1 SFRGERSRAMGKK
14 RPNDSA
20 GTPRFKYGDRVK
32 YHFGQHDL
40 DAVVVED
47 RGGLGIGGRRLYG
60 IRFYLS
66 PDDIAYTE
74 VPAEYLTPI
83 PKSATD
89 ESEEARFERLKAA
102 GRG

>member
-1 SFRGERSRAMGKK
+1 MGKK
-14 RPNDSA
+14 RSGSKTDK
-20 GTPRFKYGDRVK
+20 PRFKYGDRVK

-60 IRFYLS
+60 IRFYMS
-66 PDDIAYTE
+66 PDDIFYTE
-74 VPAEYLTPI
+74 VPAEDLVPI
-83 PKSATD
+83 PESTTD
-89 ESEEARFERLKAA
+89 EAENARFERLRLA

>member
-1 SFRGERSRAMGKK
+1 MGKK
-14 RPNDSA
+14 QSSKTDK
-20 GTPRFKYGDRVK
+20 PRFKYGDRVH
-32 YHFGQHDL
+32 YRFGEELL

-66 PDDIAYTE
+66 PDNIAYTE
-74 VPAEYLTPI
+74 VPAEKLAPI
-83 PKSATD
+83 PESSPD
-89 ESEEARFERLKAA
+89 EAEEARFERLLLA

>member
-1 SFRGERSRAMGKK
+1 MGKK
-14 RPNDSA
+14 RSSDNT
-20 GTPRFKYGDRVK
+20 GKPRFKYGDRVK

-74 VPAEYLTPI
+74 VPAEKLAPI
-83 PKSATD
+83 PESSTD
-89 ESEEARFERLKAA
+89 EAEEGRFERLRLA